1 MSKDFPND
9 FPVSGRLVD
18 RAWFRDGDNIHY
30 GEALKLA
37 CLLHVRKKRT
47 ARQEEELKEIMD
59 VY

>member
-1 MSKDFPND
+1 MSQDFPND

-18 RAWFRDGDNIHY
+18 RAWLRDGKNIHY

-37 CLLHVRKKRT
+37 CLLHVRKNRT

>member
-1 MSKDFPND
+1 MAKD

-18 RAWFRDGDNIHY
+18 RAWFRDGENIHY